1 MNLRYFVVEEQIM
14 RTRSNIVVA
23 YALAG
28 LFTLFNVGL
37 PIVLFVCPMM
47 SDGQVCTCNTDKSAG
62 LTISYEGSNCC
73 SHTVVA
79 ERNTIPFLSA
89 SQYHSPTAEVILVL
103 STDFTPTSA
112 DAQPQLAAFTANT
125 GPPVSTNPIYILS
138 SSLLI

>member
-1 MNLRYFVVEEQIM
+1 M

-47 SDGQVCTCNTDKSAG
+47 SNGQVCDCNNTPSDG
-62 LTISYEGSNCC
+62 LAISYEGSNCC

-79 ERNTIPFLSA
+79 ERNTIPFLGA
-89 SQYHSPTAEVILVL
+89 SKYHSPTAEIILVL
-103 STDFTPTSA
+103 STDFAPIA
-112 DAQPQLAAFTANT
+112 ANVQPQLSGFTANT
-125 GPPVSTNPIYILS
+125 GPPVSANPIYILS